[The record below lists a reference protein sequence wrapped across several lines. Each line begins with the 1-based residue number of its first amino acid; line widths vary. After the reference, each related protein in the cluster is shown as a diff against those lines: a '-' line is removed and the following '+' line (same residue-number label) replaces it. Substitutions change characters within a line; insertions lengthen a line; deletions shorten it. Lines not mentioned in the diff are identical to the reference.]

1 MYDTRMKEWDTGKL
15 ENLVPDDVE
24 TDFRK
29 MFSTS
34 TKLQNK
40 FEGAKQT
47 KPAGVASMM
56 KKKLTDFRP
65 YQPIIRALC
74 NPGLQDRHINDIYKL
89 IGKPRDDGIE
99 MKELSLTT
107 FKQLNILDKKRE
119 LEDLSET
126 ASKQFSN
133 ENTMRKMKE
142 EWKPLEFTCSIPVGK
157 DNLILSGEAVE
168 AIQTVLDDH
177 IIKTQTMKGS
187 PFAKFM
193 LDEISVWEN
202 NLMRT

>member
-1 MYDTRMKEWDTGKL
+1 
-15 ENLVPDDVE
+15 
-24 TDFRK
+24 

-34 TKLQNK
+34 TKLANK
-40 FEGAKQT
+40 FESMKQP
-47 KPAGVASMM
+47 KPALVATNM

-74 NPGLQDRHINDIYKL
+74 NPGLQERHINDIYKL
-89 IGKPRDDGIE
+89 INKPREDGIE
-99 MKELSLTT
+99 MKELNLTT
-107 FKQLNILDKKRE
+107 FKQLNIVEFKKD
-119 LEDLSET
+119 LEDISET
-126 ASKQFSN
+126 ATKQFSN
-133 ENTMRKMKE
+133 ENTMKKMKE